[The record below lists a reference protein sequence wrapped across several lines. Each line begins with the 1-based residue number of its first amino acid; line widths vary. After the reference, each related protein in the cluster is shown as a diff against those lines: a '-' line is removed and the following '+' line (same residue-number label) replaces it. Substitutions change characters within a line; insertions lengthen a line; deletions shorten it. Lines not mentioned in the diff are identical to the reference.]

1 MRQMTIL
8 CSIFM
13 TLGWAV
19 HVSATD
25 LPTEWDWR
33 SLGAVSSVK
42 NQGPCGS
49 CWAFASV
56 AALESKIMIE
66 TGVELDLSEQILLN
80 CTWGSCGGGTI
91 SGALNF
97 IRDEGV
103 VAESTMPYKAMVEPC
118 PDDVDG
124 TRYTIDSWSSVGD
137 DELSVKEALVANG
150 PLVTVYTAYDDFYSY
165 KSGIYHHSTG
175 GGGGARGMLLVGYS
189 DSGRYWILK
198 NSWSASWGEDGYV
211 RIAYDDTATMM
222 DLRHLWALEIESSI
236 FVDGFESGSA
246 SNWSTSVGF

>member
-13 TLGWAV
+13 TLGGTV
-19 HVSATD
+19 HVLATD
-25 LPTEWDWR
+25 LPPEWDWR
-33 SLGAVSSVK
+33 SSDAVSSVK

-80 CTWGSCGGGTI
+80 CTGGSCGGGAI
-91 SGALNF
+91 AEALNF
-97 IRDEGV
+97 IMDEGV
-103 VAESTMPYKAMVEPC
+103 VTESTMPYKAMVESC

-124 TRYTIDSWSSVGD
+124 TRYSIDRWSYVGD
-137 DELSVKEALVANG
+137 DALSVKIALVANG
-150 PLVTVYTAYDDFYSY
+150 PLVTVYRLYDDLYDY
-165 KSGIYHHSTG
+165 ESGIYHHATG
-175 GGGGARGMLLVGYS
+175 GGGGYRTMLLVGYS

-198 NSWSASWGEDGYV
+198 NSWSTSWGEDGYV
-211 RIAYDDTATMM
+211 RIAYDDTETMN
-222 DLRHLWALEIESSI
+222 LLYVYALPFESSI
-236 FVDGFESGSA
+236 FEDGFESGSTL
-246 SNWSTSVGF
+246 NWSTSVGF

>member
-1 MRQMTIL
+1 
-8 CSIFM
+8 
-13 TLGWAV
+13 
-19 HVSATD
+19 
-25 LPTEWDWR
+25 
-33 SLGAVSSVK
+33 
-42 NQGPCGS
+42 
-49 CWAFASV
+49 
-56 AALESKIMIE
+56 
-66 TGVELDLSEQILLN
+66 
-80 CTWGSCGGGTI
+80 
-91 SGALNF
+91 
-97 IRDEGV
+97 
-103 VAESTMPYKAMVEPC
+103 MVEPC